1 MSDLSAMESRVSEVP
16 QYKSMMSLGQGRQQL
31 GQSRLQAGATAESL
45 NNLWQRYGQAMGGQA
60 SANSGGQSSFSGRK
74 GALAANT
81 QAGAGAGNQFVSYDY
96 DYDYGG
102 AGAAAGAGGLAG
114 AGNRR
119 FSQYYDYGNYGG
131 VAGSRQYGGS
141 GAGQLG
147 QGYGGGY
154 SPVSVVSG
162 YGPSVC
168 EDKGLN
174 PFLVLATLAGAG
186 LAFFIIYRQITT
198 GGKRNLNPSVTEFFD
213 QAASLL
219 WSGEYK
225 HRYIPILSAF
235 PVSPLYTVPASC
247 SLAQSG
253 SDPLHTVTQLAPTP
267 VRVRQLP
274 SKLNTIDGRIYLIDD
289 VSYFVETQYYL
300 SGFKIP
306 PSIILE

>member
-1 MSDLSAMESRVSEVP
+1 MNSGDLSAMESRLSDAP
-16 QYKSMMSLGQGRQQL
+16 QYKSMMSLGQSRQQLL
-31 GQSRLQAGATAESL
+31 GQSRLQSQGAASAESL
-45 NNLWQRYGQAMGGQA
+45 NNLWQRYGQT
-60 SANSGGQSSFSGRK
+60 SGGQNSFSGRK
-74 GALAANT
+74 GALGGAST
-81 QAGAGAGNQFVSYDY
+81 QAGAGTNNQFVSYDY

-102 AGAAAGAGGLAG
+102 AGAGVQGSLAG

-131 VAGSRQYGGS
+131 QAGNSRQYGGS
-141 GAGQLG
+141 IGGSGLG
-147 QGYGGGY
+147 QAYGGGY

-225 HRYIPILSAF
+225 HLSIHSSHCLSLLSF
-235 PVSPLYTVPASC
+235 SCPCVSRPER
-247 SLAQSG
+247 G
-253 SDPLHTVTQLAPTP
+253 GDPLLTVRSVLHLSRTFQL
-267 VRVRQLP
+267 L
-274 SKLNTIDGRIYLIDD
+274 L
-289 VSYFVETQYYL
+289 
-300 SGFKIP
+300 
-306 PSIILE
+306 